1 MELESKYESVPYNF
15 AYCLN
20 AQCKHSTKC
29 LRYLV
34 SKQLTPKR
42 TTFSIVNPDCTT
54 PQADTCPFFK
64 ADKEKR
70 YALGITH
77 LLDDLPHNKA
87 IAIKRAMN
95 ANFSK
100 GTLYRI
106 QKKERSITP
115 AEQNIIRHI
124 FIQYGIH
131 ADPLFD
137 EYIEQY
143 DW

>member
-1 MELESKYESVPYNF
+1 MQAFHEVPALSCFKTTYAETDHFFDRKPGLYNT
-15 AYCLN
+15 A
-20 AQCKHSTKC
+20 S
-29 LRYLV
+29 RYL
-34 SKQLTPKR
+34 SL
-42 TTFSIVNPDCTT
+42 
-54 PQADTCPFFK
+54 FK